1 MATEGK
7 HRSGSGHTDGA
18 ELTFWEHL
26 DVLRGSLIRMI
37 VAAIVAA
44 VLAFCMKEP
53 LFSVVLAPADGSFF
67 IYRLLGGEPFRLHLI
82 NTGLTEQFMI
92 HMKVALMGG
101 VLIAS
106 PYLLY
111 VLFRFVSPALYE
123 NERRVSVRLVV
134 AAYIMFMVGVA
145 ANYMLIFPLT
155 VRFLGTYQVSPGID
169 NMLTVGSYIDTLLMM
184 SLVFGIVFEIPVVS
198 WMLARFGMLRARWMR
213 RFRRHAVVAILVVS
227 AVITPTADVF
237 TLVIV
242 ALPIWL
248 LYELS
253 IVVVRSAELSSSA
266 DDAEELDSTQKP
278 IQI

>member
-44 VLAFCMKEP
+44 VLAFCLKEP

-145 ANYMLIFPLT
+145 ANYMLIFPL
-155 VRFLGTYQVSPGID
+155 
-169 NMLTVGSYIDTLLMM
+169 
-184 SLVFGIVFEIPVVS
+184 IPVVS

>member
-44 VLAFCMKEP
+44 VLAFCLKEP

-67 IYRLLGGEPFRLHLI
+67 IYRLLGGEPFRLHFI